1 MKQYHILGLLNLY
14 HSYMESR
21 YSFACSQFYWIDLG
35 FAMRDTAFHP
45 NMQYRVLLRWHSEL
59 CLHPS
64 HATYKIVLAG
74 SACTLG
80 DQDFY
85 PSLVN
90 IVLQSSI
97 YSVRSYVNYLVINE
111 TNQNIYVAWA
121 KVRKQHI
128 FFLLEIFLYSS
139 VNKWKHLVKMCLISH
154 FLENKKIVHDLH
166 SHVS

>member
-1 MKQYHILGLLNLY
+1 VSSSFLASVMKQYHILGLLNLY

-111 TNQNIYVAWA
+111 TNQNKYVAWA
-121 KVRKQHI
+121 KVRNQQNVFSYLKYFFTHRSINENIWWKCALFPI
-128 FFLLEIFLYSS
+128 F
-139 VNKWKHLVKMCLISH
+139 
-154 FLENKKIVHDLH
+154 
-166 SHVS
+166 